1 MANLPAA
8 FEPHRLTT
16 SVLITTYNRPD
27 TLIKVLEALCLQT
40 RPADEIIVA
49 DDGSGPETL
58 VMIRRF
64 EKDFRRAID
73 HVRQEDRG
81 FRAARIR
88 NKAVNRSKGEYII
101 LLDGDCIPS
110 KHFVQDHL
118 ALAERKTFLQGKRI
132 LVGKEISDGFTVAD
146 TRKTLK
152 LIRHALSG
160 RLSNSHHLIRLP
172 GFPALRNRN
181 QSGIRSCN
189 MSFFR
194 EDLFAVN
201 GFNEDFTGWGRE
213 DSELAVRFY
222 RYGLKRKSHPFMAI
236 CFHLWHEQNSIE
248 NLKVNDAI
256 LENSARSK
264 EYYCKN
270 GLEKLQGNFGD

>member
-1 MANLPAA
+1 MTNLPGDS
-8 FEPHRLTT
+8 EPHRLTT

-27 TLIKVLEALCLQT
+27 TLIKVLEALCRQT

-49 DDGSGPETL
+49 DDGSGHETSD
-58 VMIRRF
+58 MIRGF
-64 EKDFRRAID
+64 EKGSLQTIEYVWQKDK
-73 HVRQEDRG
+73 G

-88 NKAVNRSKGEYII
+88 NKAIKRSTGEYII

-110 KHFVQDHL
+110 GCFVQDHM

-132 LVGKEISDGFTVAD
+132 LVGKEVSDSFTYAD
-146 TRKTLK
+146 TKTTVK
-152 LIRHALSG
+152 LLRHALRG
-160 RLSNSHHLIRLP
+160 ELSNSHHLIRLP
-172 GFPALRNRN
+172 WFPAFCNRK

-194 EDLFAVN
+194 EDIFAVN

-222 RYGLKRKSHPFMAI
+222 RHGLQRKSHPFMAI
-236 CFHLWHEQNSIE
+236 CFHLWHEANSTDQ
-248 NLKVNDAI
+248 LRANDAI
-256 LENSARSK
+256 LESCTRSK
-264 EYYCKN
+264 EYFCKN
-270 GLEKLQGNFGD
+270 GLEKLDHE